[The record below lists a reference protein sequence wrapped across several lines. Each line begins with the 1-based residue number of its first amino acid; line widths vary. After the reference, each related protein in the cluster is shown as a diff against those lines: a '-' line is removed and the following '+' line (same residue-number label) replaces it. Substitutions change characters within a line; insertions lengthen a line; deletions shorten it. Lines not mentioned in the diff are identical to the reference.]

1 MKTLPSAFKYLV
13 WPGLMLVTAGLVVG
27 ALNGWTGVAVGLLV
41 VGAIAILGAIASG
54 SYSGFWQQRSTLAGT
69 NAVVSVLSVFLIL
82 GLINLL
88 GNSYSWRTDLTEGQL
103 LSLSPASQDAVES
116 LEQPTELL
124 LFSRLPNPTEKK
136 LLDNYR
142 RYNSDFTYRYVD
154 PTADPQL
161 AGQFNVQ
168 TGNEA
173 FLQAGEK
180 TVAVQRP
187 ASQAGVEGQLAIEER
202 TLTNK
207 LAQLSQTESAVI
219 YFLQGHE
226 EYDITGSQAGY
237 FEAATQLR
245 EQNYT
250 VEPLNL
256 VETNVIPSD
265 ADVLAIGGPRQELF
279 DSEIEAIED
288 YLNAGGSV
296 FVLVDPQAETGIE
309 KLLAPW
315 GVLPE
320 DAIVIDTSGGG
331 QLVGLGPAAPLVT
344 DYGNHPITEAFGTGR
359 SFYPVTRPLSIA
371 EVEGVQVT
379 PLLFTAE
386 NSQAQ
391 PILEGEELTVDS
403 EQEPEGPFVIGAALT
418 RPVEAAAAN
427 AGEEDTIL
435 EQIEGDANESEA
447 DESEADEPE
456 ADEEASEEAETDE
469 VEADQE
475 TSEED
480 SELEDLG
487 LEDSPTADEQ
497 ATENSDDTAPEES
510 RLVVIGNSSFATD
523 GLFSQQLN
531 GDVFL
536 NSVNWLSKIDNPTL
550 SVQPKEIT
558 NRRFEMTVQQQ
569 IFLTLLA
576 LVVFPLAGLVG
587 AGVLWARRR

>member
-1 MKTLPSAFKYLV
+1 M
-13 WPGLMLVTAGLVVG
+13 TAGLVVG
-27 ALNGWTGVAVGLLV
+27 ALNGWTGIAVGLLL

-69 NAVVSVLSVFLIL
+69 NAIVSVISVFLIL
-82 GLINLL
+82 GLINFL
-88 GNSYSWRTDLTEGQL
+88 GDSYSWRTDLTEGQL
-103 LSLSPASQDAVES
+103 LSLSSASQEVVEN

-124 LFSRLPNPTEKK
+124 LFSQLPNPTEKK

-154 PTADPQL
+154 PVSDPQL
-161 AGQFNVQ
+161 AGQFNLQ

-187 ASQAGVEGQLAIEER
+187 IAQAGIEGQVPIEER

-207 LAQLSQTESAVI
+207 LAQLGQDESAVI
-219 YFLQGHE
+219 YFLQGHD
-226 EYDITGSQAGY
+226 EYDITGAQPGY
-237 FEAATQLR
+237 FEAATRLR

-250 VEPLNL
+250 VEALNL

-288 YLNAGGSV
+288 YLNAGGSA
-296 FVLVDPQAETGIE
+296 FILVDPQAETGIE
-309 KLLAPW
+309 KLLEPW

-344 DYGNHPITEAFGTGR
+344 EYGAHPITEAFGTGR
-359 SFYPVTRPLSIA
+359 SFYPVTRPLSIS
-371 EVEGVQVT
+371 ENDDVQVT

-391 PILEGEELTVDS
+391 PILEGEELTVD
-403 EQEPEGPFVIGAALT
+403 ENQEPQGPFVIGAAFT
-418 RPVEAAAAN
+418 RPVESVAADVA
-427 AGEEDTIL
+427 EEDTIS
-435 EQIEGDANESEA
+435 EQIEEDAAETDEA
-447 DESEADEPE
+447 DEASEA
-456 ADEEASEEAETDE
+456 EEDASEEAAETE
-469 VEADQE
+469 ENEANETEADE
-475 TSEED
+475 TEDNDSEANDSALED
-480 SELEDLG
+480 SELEDLISA
-487 LEDSPTADEQ
+487 EDESPESSNEA
-497 ATENSDDTAPEES
+497 APEES

-550 SVQPKEIT
+550 AVQPKEIT